1 MKPTGANIDSDDE
14 LFSSIYARYK
24 PMLRVLAKRYGVPYD
39 ETEDI
44 VQETFFAYYD
54 HYPLTWE
61 EYKMKAMLCRILKNR
76 CVDYLR
82 RRDAHPEA
90 CWDPVK
96 MQTEGELLTSLI
108 SKDTLTILLEKEE
121 YREVKE
127 ALDSMKEDWVQ
138 VIYLYVI
145 QGRPMEEVSKM
156 LGTTDAACR
165 TRLTRGRKYLK
176 DKLKQIKAEK
186 KT

>member
-1 MKPTGANIDSDDE
+1 MDSDGE
-14 LFSSIYARYK
+14 VFGSIYARYK

-39 ETEDI
+39 DTEDI
-44 VQETFFAYYD
+44 AQETFFSYYR

-61 EYKMKAMLCRILKNR
+61 DYKIKAMLCRILKNR

-82 RRDAHPEA
+82 RRDTHPA
-90 CWDPVK
+90 VCWDPVK
-96 MQTEGELLTSLI
+96 METEGEFLGSLT
-108 SKDTLTILLEKEE
+108 SKDTLSILLEKEE
-121 YREVKE
+121 YREVME
-127 ALDSMKEDWVQ
+127 ALSSMKEDWAQ

-145 QGRPMEEVSKM
+145 QGRPIEEVSKM

-165 TRLTRGRKYLK
+165 TRLTRGRKYLR
-176 DKLKQIKAEK
+176 DKMKQMKAEE

>member
-1 MKPTGANIDSDDE
+1 MDSGDE
-14 LFSSIYARYK
+14 LFDSIYARYK

-44 VQETFFAYYD
+44 AQETFFSYYK

-61 EYKMKAMLCRILKNR
+61 DYKMKAMLCRILKNR

-82 RRDAHPEA
+82 KQDSHPSV

-96 MQTEGELLTSLI
+96 MQTEGELLNSLT
-108 SKDTLTILLEKEE
+108 SKDTLSILLENEK
-121 YREVKE
+121 YREVME
-127 ALDSMKEDWVQ
+127 ALNSLKEEWAQ
-138 VIYLYVI
+138 VIFLYVI
-145 QGRPMEEVSKM
+145 EGRPIEEVSRM

-165 TRLTRGRKYLK
+165 TRLTRARKYLRE
-176 DKLKQIKAEK
+176 KLKWKQPEDDP
-186 KT
+186 